1 MAPSRLTH
9 VTDSLRVFAL
19 CHVLLTFKQG
29 AACERSSSNTKTNR
43 LSGVMTFGRGL
54 RQVLL
59 GCWRGSP
66 VAVKLLKEDIV
77 QTSPSA
83 LANFQREAKLLQDL
97 RHPNVIGFFGSCLE
111 AQPVWLPISC

>member
-1 MAPSRLTH
+1 MLLIPGWDLPDSPLTQNP
-9 VTDSLRVFAL
+9 LRKSFSCGV
-19 CHVLLTFKQG
+19 
-29 AACERSSSNTKTNR
+29 
-43 LSGVMTFGRGL
+43 SGRVL

-66 VAVKLLKEDIV
+66 VAVKLLKEEVV

-97 RHPNVIGFFGSCLE
+97 RHPNVIEFFGSCLDL
-111 AQPVWLPISC
+111 QPVWFS